1 MESLMTR
8 FSYRWIS
15 ILLVTLSWPIHV
27 FAQGTD
33 VRGIVSDSVTSQ
45 RIPFANVYVL
55 NTTRGA
61 SSNTSGFYLIP
72 NLPPGEYDIVAS
84 VIGYRRKVEH
94 VIARA
99 GTSIDLNFPLAPT
112 PVENAE
118 VLVTAARKTE
128 VTEVKTSVHLLDRT
142 EIKRAPSIAQED
154 VFQSLKLLPGIVST
168 SDVSSRF
175 YVRGGAGDQNLVLL
189 DGMKIFNPF
198 HALGIFSAFDP
209 DIVQNVEVY
218 TGAFPAGY
226 GGRLSS
232 VESITS
238 RDGRSDRIA
247 GRASLTFL
255 SSKVQLEGPAI
266 GGTTWMINGRKSVFA
281 ETFKRI
287 ANQDIPVSFY
297 DLFSKFNA
305 RFPGGAK
312 LDFSMLL
319 TSDELPLSQNPQ
331 GIPASKVTEPD
342 YRWRTSAFSG
352 AFSDLV
358 GNRVFIQTTVY
369 YTSYQAYREP
379 KSTSLNTPA
388 SNLVREHGLR
398 TLATYYTDAKDLCL
412 FGFDFGFP
420 RIDYKL
426 VNLSGSSLNISDSY
440 VDGQAWMRYQVHSS
454 RWLADI
460 GVHADFGSMVA
471 GEQGLEGFQ
480 PRVLLT
486 YEVAGNWKAK
496 ASFGIFSQ
504 RSITVNDENDVMPV
518 FDAWIKVPS
527 NLKPEKASHL
537 VLGIDG
543 NITESASLGL
553 ETYYK
558 DFSSLVVFNRD
569 KILDGDP
576 DYITGKGSAYG
587 AELLIRSRLGIMDI
601 YATYALSWTTVD
613 NRGLDYYPRYDRRH
627 HVNILASVQPL
638 NHFDVS
644 VRWEFGSGFPFTA
657 TIGYYDRLMLGNPLR
672 SPFENETGLP
682 YVSMGEKNAA
692 RLPVYHRMDL
702 SAIYRFSVG
711 GILGSLGGQIINLY
725 DHRNVF
731 TFDRN
736 TGQQTDMLHFFP
748 SATATLEF

>member
-1 MESLMTR
+1 MATGL
-8 FSYRWIS
+8 SYWWTS
-15 ILLVTLSWPIHV
+15 ILLFTIASSTLGL
-27 FAQGTD
+27 AQGTD

-45 RIPFANVYVL
+45 RIPFANVYVQ

-61 SSNTSGFYLIP
+61 ATNTSGFYLIP
-72 NLPPGEYDIVAS
+72 NLPPGEYDVVAS

-94 VIARA
+94 ITVRA
-99 GTSIDLNFPLAPT
+99 GTGIDLNFALAPT

-118 VLVTAARKTE
+118 VLVTAERKTE
-128 VTEVKTSVHLLDRT
+128 LSEIKTSVHLLDRT
-142 EIKRAPSIAQED
+142 ETKRAPAIAQED

-189 DGMKIFNPF
+189 DGMKIFDPF

-238 RDGRSDRIA
+238 RDGRSDRLA
-247 GRASLTFL
+247 GRASLNFL
-255 SSKVQLEGPAI
+255 SSKLQLEGPAI
-266 GGTTWMINGRKSVFA
+266 GGTTWMINGRKSLFA

-287 ANQDIPVSFY
+287 SNQDIPVSFY

-305 RFPGGAK
+305 QFPGGSK

-319 TSDELPLSQNPQ
+319 ISDDLPLSQNSQ
-331 GIPASKVTEPD
+331 GISSSKATEPD
-342 YRWRTSAFSG
+342 YHWRTTALSG
-352 AFSDLV
+352 SFSDLV
-358 GNRVFIQTTVY
+358 GDRVFIQTTVY
-369 YTSYQAYREP
+369 YSSYVANREP
-379 KSTSLNTPA
+379 KSTGPIAPA

-420 RIDYKL
+420 KIEYKL
-426 VNLSGSSLNISDSY
+426 VNLSGSTVNISDTY
-440 VDGQAWMRYQVHSS
+440 VDGQAWLRYQVHSA

-496 ASFGIFSQ
+496 ASLGIFSQ
-504 RSITVNDENDVMPV
+504 RSITVNDEDDVMPI

-537 VLGIDG
+537 ILGIEG
-543 NITESASLGL
+543 NITESSSLSL

-558 DFSSLVVFNRD
+558 HYSSLVVYNRD
-569 KILDGDP
+569 KILAGEP
-576 DYITGKGSAYG
+576 DYITGTGSAYG
-587 AELLIRSRLGIMDI
+587 TELLFRSRFLGVDI
-601 YATYALSWTTVD
+601 YATYTLSWTKVD
-613 NRGLDYYPRYDRRH
+613 NRGFEYYPRYDRRH
-627 HVNILASVQPL
+627 HINLLTSFQPL
-638 NHFDVS
+638 NRFDVS
-644 VRWEFGSGFPFTA
+644 LRWEFGSGFPFTA
-657 TIGYYDRLMLGNPLR
+657 NVGYYDRLMLGNPLR
-672 SPFENETGLP
+672 SPFENETGIP
-682 YVSMGEKNAA
+682 YVGMGAKNGS
-692 RLPVYHRMDL
+692 RLPVYHRMDI
-702 SAIYRFSVG
+702 SATYRFALVGIQGSV
-711 GILGSLGGQIINLY
+711 GGQIINLY
-725 DHRNVF
+725 DNRNVF
-731 TFDRN
+731 TFDKS

-748 SATATLEF
+748 SATASLEF